1 MARLQF
7 PATQRNRVPILEVL
21 RGRVPE
27 GADVLEIGCGS
38 GEHAAFFAENLP
50 IRSWLPTDLDPAH
63 IASAAAWAVGLPQVR
78 APVLLDVTVE
88 HWPVGQVDV
97 VFSANMIHIA
107 PWQASVGLLR
117 GAGRILRPGG
127 LLMLYGP
134 FQDDGVHNAPSNEA
148 FDADLRRRNPD
159 WGVRDLAVL
168 RRIAGEQGL
177 RGEEE
182 VAMPANNR
190 VVVFRRSL

>member
-7 PATQRNRVPILEVL
+7 PATQRNRLPILEQL
-21 RGRVPE
+21 KGRVPE
-27 GADVLEIGCGS
+27 GAEVLEIGCGS

-50 IRSWLPTDLDPAH
+50 IKSWLPTDLDPAH
-63 IASAAAWAVGLPQVR
+63 IASAAAWAVELPQVR
-78 APVLLDVTVE
+78 APLLLDVTTE
-88 HWPVGQVDV
+88 DWPVEVVDI

-107 PWQASVGLLR
+107 PWQASLGLLR
-117 GAGRILRPGG
+117 GAGRVLRPGG
-127 LLMLYGP
+127 RLILYGP
-134 FQDDGVHNAPSNEA
+134 FQDNGVHNAPSNEA

-168 RRIAGEQGL
+168 RRIAAEHGL
-177 RGEEE
+177 WGEEE

-190 VVVFRRSL
+190 VVVFRR

>member
-7 PATQRNRVPILEVL
+7 PATQRNRIPILEVL
-21 RGRVPE
+21 KGRVAE
-27 GADVLEIGCGS
+27 GAEVLEIGCGS

-63 IASAAAWAVGLPQVR
+63 IASAAAWAAELPQVQR
-78 APVLLDVTVE
+78 PTLLDVTVGV
-88 HWPVGQVDV
+88 WPVEQVDV

-107 PWQASVGLLR
+107 PWEASLGLLR
-117 GAGRILRPGG
+117 GAGRVLRSGG
-127 LLMLYGP
+127 LLILYGP
-134 FQDDGVHNAPSNEA
+134 FQDNGVHNSPSNEA
-148 FDADLRRRNPD
+148 FDADLRRRNPE
-159 WGVRDLAVL
+159 WGVRDLSVL
-168 RRIAGEQGL
+168 RRIAAEHGL

-190 VVVFRRSL
+190 VVVFRR